1 MQGIAYPHRPSQFN
15 SHQPQLRARVV
26 LASLP
31 RRVSTDIPLFKGEDN
46 VIADT
51 LSCLPHH
58 EGESTFTPNIT
69 PLHSSSEWSA
79 LADEQAKQGMTVD
92 AQEFAFSIANN
103 PEMLEC
109 FLNFPSVDHAHP
121 FVLDL
126 EMIRNGQQ
134 QDQLLLAQLQCEL
147 QKYVNMLM
155 VPINSLIVYISEPG
169 QPWKICILN
178 AQLDTIIWFYH

>member
-1 MQGIAYPHRPSQFN
+1 
-15 SHQPQLRARVV
+15 
-26 LASLP
+26 
-31 RRVSTDIPLFKGEDN
+31 
-46 VIADT
+46 
-51 LSCLPHH
+51 
-58 EGESTFTPNIT
+58 
-69 PLHSSSEWSA
+69 
-79 LADEQAKQGMTVD
+79 MTVD

-121 FVLDL
+121 FVLDF

-178 AQLDTIIWFYH
+178 AQLDTIIWFYHQALNHLGVRQMVDSIQMHFQHHPQIRSCSEHLIKTCPICQQYKQFGHRYRHLPPWDPQIAPWQAVTVDLIGL

>member
-1 MQGIAYPHRPSQFN
+1 
-15 SHQPQLRARVV
+15 
-26 LASLP
+26 
-31 RRVSTDIPLFKGEDN
+31 
-46 VIADT
+46 
-51 LSCLPHH
+51 
-58 EGESTFTPNIT
+58 
-69 PLHSSSEWSA
+69 
-79 LADEQAKQGMTVD
+79 MTVD

-109 FLNFPSVDHAHP
+109 FLNFPSIDHAHP
-121 FVLDL
+121 FVLDF

-169 QPWKICILN
+169 QPRKICILN